1 MRFIATPATSNRR
14 PGRSERVS
22 SGKPY
27 SSVAAEAAKQTLQQ
41 FLAAYPHS
49 WLLVEAR
56 KAGPPKNMLFE
67 TIAPSAAMTADALNP
82 ALLRISDADVRSQPQ
97 NYELHALTK
106 SPRNP
111 WTDRILIGRAAN
123 NDVVLLNPSVS
134 KVHAYLVLAGGTAQ
148 IFSYETRNPTKV
160 GVTTALP
167 NGPGINV
174 ADGADLQIGVL
185 RTRYLS
191 GTLLYKLMRP

>member
-1 MRFIATPATSNRR
+1 M
-14 PGRSERVS
+14 S
-22 SGKPY
+22 SRKPH

-41 FLAAYPHS
+41 FLTAYPHS

-56 KAGPPKNMLFE
+56 KAGAPKNMLFD

-97 NYELHALTK
+97 NYELHALSK

-134 KVHAYLVLAGGTAQ
+134 KVHAYLVLGPAQRRSFSYGRATRPRSGPRRRCPTAQ
-148 IFSYETRNPTKV
+148 
-160 GVTTALP
+160 A
-167 NGPGINV
+167 
-174 ADGADLQIGVL
+174 
-185 RTRYLS
+185 
-191 GTLLYKLMRP
+191 